1 MKMLRKSLLTLS
13 IVTAFSAIPF
23 GASAEE
29 SAVVKVSSVGEISA
43 AMTKAQP
50 GDTIVMRNGVWKDA
64 AIIMEGEGK
73 QNKPITLRAETP
85 GQVVLTGAS
94 TLNIGGSYLVVDG
107 LVFKDGGDIDDSG
120 VIEFR
125 VGDHEATHSR
135 LTNVQMLDYNPLS
148 NVKNTKWVGLYGS
161 YNRVDHSYFKGKKNI
176 GATMVVWREQP
187 VEQHHVIDHNHFAG
201 RPILRDDSGQVIS
214 NEAETLRIGT
224 STYSLS
230 DSYTT
235 VENNLFEN
243 NDGEIEMVSVKS
255 GKNVIRGNTFLN
267 NAATVT
273 LRHGNG
279 THIENNF
286 FFANGKANAGAIRV
300 IGEDHVIANNY
311 ISGIVGSNT
320 TRGAI
325 VLTNGIPNSDLN
337 KYFQVKNVLIT
348 HNTLVNNDNNIIVG
362 DKKSG
367 TNLLAPVDTIIANNV
382 VQASGNPKLP
392 LIKVIDD
399 SAVLTYEGNFM
410 YGAEL
415 GIGPVAGITQQNP
428 QLALAED
435 GLYRAGEESPIIN
448 ALKNGAYSVKE
459 DMDGQPRPQGNRDA
473 GADEVSITPIRNKPL
488 QPSDVG
494 PEWLN
499 GSE

>member
-1 MKMLRKSLLTLS
+1 VKKLWKSLLS
-13 IVTAFSAIPF
+13 ACIVTAFYSIPF

-29 SAVVKVSSVGEISA
+29 SLVKVSSVDEISA
-43 AMTKAQP
+43 AMSKAQP

-64 AIIMEGEGK
+64 AIVMEGAGK

-85 GQVVLTGAS
+85 GQVVLSGAS

-125 VGDHEATHSR
+125 VGDLEATHSR
-135 LTNVQMLDYNPLS
+135 LTNVQMIDYNPPS
-148 NVKNTKWVGLYGS
+148 NEKNTKWVGLYGS

-176 GATMVVWREQP
+176 GATMVVWREQAA
-187 VEQHHVIDHNHFAG
+187 EQHHVIDHNHFAG
-201 RPILRDDSGQVIS
+201 RPILLDDSGQVIS

-325 VLTNGIPNSDLN
+325 VLTNGIPNSALN

-367 TNLLAPVDTIIANNV
+367 TNTLAPVDTIIANNV
-382 VQASGNPKLP
+382 IQASGNAKLS
-392 LIKVIDD
+392 LLKVIDD
-399 SAVLTYEGNFM
+399 SAALTYEGNFM

-415 GIGPVAGITQQNP
+415 GMWPVAGIMQQNP

-435 GLYRAGEESPIIN
+435 GLYRAGEKSPIIN
-448 ALKNGAYSVKE
+448 ALKNGPYSVID

-473 GADEVSITPIRNKPL
+473 GADEVSKAPIRNKPL

-494 PEWLN
+494 PRWLN
-499 GSE
+499 ASE